1 MNRQYDTPYAMD
13 LVDLKKLAREL
24 TAEHARAA
32 SERDEL
38 RARADAL
45 QADVDQRAAAL
56 ESEARAKGLVF
67 RGNAWVPP
75 PRAATKKALD
85 FSDAPHLRAQETI
98 LHLQVEN
105 RHLRHVA
112 QRLREQRHGALAGAL
127 GSLGGAASSSL
138 SLGHSASASSLAM
151 GASVDASSS
160 SSSGS
165 SADAGADT
173 ADATLKAEIAEL
185 RLRIDTQRAQ
195 FEAANDE
202 HAAVCAELLSMN
214 EEQVRRVERAEIAIA
229 QVAATIKHLTDRRM
243 RLEAK
248 CAALAAVAAQK
259 K

>member
-1 MNRQYDTPYAMD
+1 MNRQYDTPYAID

-24 TAEHARAA
+24 SAEHARAER
-32 SERDEL
+32 ERDEL

-45 QADVDQRAAAL
+45 QADVDQRSAAL

-67 RGNAWVPP
+67 RGHAWVPP
-75 PRAATKKALD
+75 PKAAARKALD

-105 RHLRHVA
+105 KHLRSVA
-112 QRLREQRHGALAGAL
+112 QRLREQKHGALAGAL
-127 GSLGGAASSSL
+127 GSLGGAVSCS
-138 SLGHSASASSLAM
+138 SLGHSASASSLGRHA
-151 GASVDASSS
+151 AATAAE
-160 SSSGS
+160 SSGGIS
-165 SADAGADT
+165 APTDADAALRAD
-173 ADATLKAEIAEL
+173 IAAL

-195 FEAANDE
+195 FEAANEE
-202 HAAVCAELLSMN
+202 HAAVCSELLGMN
-214 EEQVRRVERAEIAIA
+214 EEQVRRIERAEIAIE

-259 K
+259 Q

>member
-32 SERDEL
+32 NERDEL

-45 QADVDQRAAAL
+45 QADVDQRTAAL

-75 PRAATKKALD
+75 PKAATRKALD

-105 RHLRHVA
+105 RHLRQVA

-127 GSLGGAASSSL
+127 GSLGIASSSSL
-138 SLGHSASASSLAM
+138 SLGHSASASSLVM
-151 GASVDASSS
+151 GASADASN
-160 SSSGS
+160 SSGG
-165 SADAGADT
+165 SADSD
-173 ADATLKAEIAEL
+173 ADAALKTEIAEL

-202 HAAVCAELLSMN
+202 HAAVCTELLSMN
-214 EEQVRRVERAEIAIA
+214 EEQVRRVERAEIAIT

>member
-1 MNRQYDTPYAMD
+1 MNRQYDTPYAID

-24 TAEHARAA
+24 TAEHARAER
-32 SERDEL
+32 ERDEL

-45 QADVDQRAAAL
+45 QADVDQRSAAL

-105 RHLRHVA
+105 KHLRSVA
-112 QRLREQRHGALAGAL
+112 QRLREQKHGALAGAL
-127 GSLGGAASSSL
+127 GSLGGGGASRS
-138 SLGHSASASSLAM
+138 SLGHSASASS
-151 GASVDASSS
+151 SVGHAAADSD
-160 SSSGS
+160 
-165 SADAGADT
+165 ADAALQAD
-173 ADATLKAEIAEL
+173 IAAL

-202 HAAVCAELLSMN
+202 HAAVCSELLGMN
-214 EEQVRRVERAEIAIA
+214 EEQVRRLERAEIAIS

-248 CAALAAVAAQK
+248 CAALAAIAAQK
-259 K
+259 Q